1 MMLFYLPSELLFPNI
16 STTQNENLTLDR
28 IKRYTEENAMCEKS
42 PDKTTKDTLEWPF
55 YPRYLTQ
62 ILPEDVLTLLLAGIV
77 ERLKAPLLCGK
88 KGMT

>member
-1 MMLFYLPSELLFPNI
+1 
-16 STTQNENLTLDR
+16 
-28 IKRYTEENAMCEKS
+28 MCEKS